1 MCLFDVALSMGC
13 RLFGI
18 ILNKLVKK
26 TYLFYVRLKREGQE
40 VRLGREG
47 REGPPLSLPT
57 HFSILFRSAPCL
69 PTVLFNWFHVLF
81 DVRRELPRAYRVH
94 PFACMSLPQS
104 PSGASG

>member
-1 MCLFDVALSMGC
+1 MTYWEVGGGQAAVWSGMGQAM
-13 RLFGI
+13 
-18 ILNKLVKK
+18 
-26 TYLFYVRLKREGQE
+26 VRLKREGQE
-40 VRLGREG
+40 VRLGPEGREVRLG

-81 DVRRELPRAYRVH
+81 DVRRELPRAYRVQ
-94 PFACMSLPQS
+94 PFACMSRPQS